1 MASLTDRLTQNT
13 AGKYYVDG
21 SCIDCDMCRVNAP
34 EFFARDDDT
43 GMSFVKQQPA
53 TEDEIAKVEQVIL
66 DCATASI
73 GNDGA

>member
-1 MASLTDRLTQNT
+1 MATFTDRLPQNL

-21 SCIDCDMCRVNAP
+21 SCIDCDMCRATAP
-34 EFFARDDDT
+34 EFFGRDDDA
-43 GMSFVKQQPA
+43 GMSFVRQQPV
-53 TEDEIAKVEQVIL
+53 TEDDIAKVEQVIL